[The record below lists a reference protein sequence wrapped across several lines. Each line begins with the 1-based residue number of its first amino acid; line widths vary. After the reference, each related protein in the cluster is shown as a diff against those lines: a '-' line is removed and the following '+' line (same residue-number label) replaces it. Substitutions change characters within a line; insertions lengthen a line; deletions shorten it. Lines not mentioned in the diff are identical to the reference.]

1 MIPCASLMQP
11 SFLASLPSHGLTK
24 TPSLDVDRAFSSWF
38 CSAFCITHLRR
49 LDATIRLRAIIARCD
64 VFSVGHQLLNPIRLA
79 HFYRAETETISWS
92 ILKVTENL
100 RCNPYRASPH

>member
-38 CSAFCITHLRR
+38 CSAFCITHLRM
-49 LDATIRLRAIIARCD
+49 LDATIRPRAIIARSD
-64 VFSVGHQLLNPIRLA
+64 VFSVGHQLLNPISC
-79 HFYRAETETISWS
+79 AEREKSVQARPSSGTEG
-92 ILKVTENL
+92 
-100 RCNPYRASPH
+100 RCSLLQRGAC